1 MAKTANYTS
10 SLLLS
15 RSRTPRVL
23 AKHTTIN
30 FCLPSGKVQSRDW
43 VLVIWDVS
51 RSGVC
56 NVCFLPLKWLGVYSL
71 LSLSFFHRPELEHG
85 HVGQLGLYRWG
96 YHGDG
101 RATRWKEPG
110 NLSDCQKLR
119 TPPTLDSL
127 PPSTLRVKK
136 KQTHQSALLGPR
148 HFSVSVKG
156 LPWWFRW

>member
-71 LSLSFFHRPELEHG
+71 LSLSFFHRPELERG
-85 HVGQLGLYRWG
+85 HVGQLRLYRWE
-96 YHGDG
+96 YHGDQ
-101 RATRWKEPG
+101 RATRWKAPG
-110 NLSDCQKLR
+110 NLSDCQKLH
-119 TPPTLDSL
+119 TPPTLDS
-127 PPSTLRVKK
+127 PPLSTLLCQKETNTSK
-136 KQTHQSALLGPR
+136 CLAWTMAL
-148 HFSVSVKG
+148 FG
-156 LPWWFRW
+156 LC